1 MNRHH
6 PAPVDTAGLE
16 ANAVSL
22 RHVLGEGFTSN
33 GPLASAA
40 VAFTATAAFGLG
52 ALPLAFVLAAVMALT
67 WINTPFQF
75 SRRIA
80 SAGGLYA
87 FLRESVGPRIGFSG
101 SVAYFFYYVLIVP
114 ANALVAAGL
123 LQFAAGQAGIA
134 LPSWSWLVVV
144 PAMILPAYA
153 ISYFRLRP
161 SLTYGVITGVV

>member
-1 MNRHH
+1 MNSHD
-6 PAPVDTAGLE
+6 PAPAVPAGLE

-52 ALPLAFVLAAVMALT
+52 ALTLAFALAAVVALT

-75 SRRIA
+75 SRKIA

-87 FLRESVGPRIGFSG
+87 FLRESVGPRVGVRRLG
-101 SVAYFFYYVLIVP
+101 
-114 ANALVAAGL
+114 GL
-123 LQFAAGQAGIA
+123 LPLLRTDRPGQRAGRGQPAGVRGGPGRDRPA
-134 LPSWSWLVVV
+134 RRGPGWSWC
-144 PAMILPAYA
+144 P
-153 ISYFRLRP
+153 
-161 SLTYGVITGVV
+161 

>member
-1 MNRHH
+1 MNSND
-6 PAPVDTAGLE
+6 PAHVAAAGLE
-16 ANAVSL
+16 ADAVSL

-52 ALPLAFVLAAVMALT
+52 ALPLAFALAAVVALT

-114 ANALVAAGL
+114 ANALGSAD
-123 LQFAAGQAGIA
+123 QARTTPPVIA
-134 LPSWSWLVVV
+134 D
-144 PAMILPAYA
+144 AMP
-153 ISYFRLRP
+153 
-161 SLTYGVITGVV
+161 TYRC